1 MESTGFDAMGK
12 PIPANR
18 LDAADTF
25 VKSVFP
31 NDRELSYTIVTKAK
45 NCLERD
51 KPFELLGAL
60 SQLDEDLAKLDLTGR
75 YRLAAI
81 LLT

>member
-1 MESTGFDAMGK
+1 METGFNAMGK

-18 LDAADTF
+18 LDRADTF

-31 NDRELSYTIVTKAK
+31 EDRELSYTIVTKAK
-45 NCLERD
+45 NALERD
-51 KPFELLGAL
+51 KPFELLGAI
-60 SQLDEDLAKLDLTGR
+60 SGLDKDLARLDLTGR

-81 LLT
+81 LLTD